1 MKKRFLAFIVLMAV
15 LCAAFQVLAE
25 DTTEKIY
32 EGSCGKYLSW
42 KSNAKTKILTIS
54 GTGNM
59 PNYYSSI
66 VAGSRAPWVTST
78 SIKNDLETVV
88 ISNGVESIGGNAF
101 FECTNLKNVDIS
113 NSVKTIGNGAFYGC
127 TGLTSIGVAKPNEEV
142 ADSVII
148 PDSVTS
154 IGKYAFTHCTGLKKV
169 TIPGNVKSI
178 GDYAFHGCH
187 VPASEPD
194 DETESDSGN
203 DLENKPEI
211 IPESGLESVYIQE
224 GVETIGIFAFSG
236 CKKLSTIVLPDSITS
251 IADNAFESTA
261 YYNEWLN
268 SKDPTWDVLY
278 IGHHLI
284 KASSNISYA
293 YTVKPGTKTIADCAF
308 YYCNLTSITIPD
320 SVVSIGNQAFGN
332 CNRLK
337 SITIPKSVT
346 RIGNEVFY
354 ICFDLQS
361 INVDNAN
368 TAYCSKDGVLYNKSE
383 TEIIRFP
390 KEKPETSF
398 TIPTGVIKIADGA
411 FEYCNK
417 LMSITIPDSV
427 ISIGDDAFNTCN
439 TLTNITIPNGVQSI
453 GNSAF
458 SECSKL
464 TSITIPDGVQ
474 SIGEKTFYK
483 CSKLKS
489 ITIPNSVLIIGEKA
503 FEGCPQ
509 KINVNYIGSADD
521 WDAVIGDGKYFLTYY
536 AVINRISG
544 ISTKHSDNGEIV
556 VKPCNIAAGK
566 TVILALY
573 NDGKLVEMQ
582 KSSDYS
588 ETNREITFTP
598 TKPYTRAKAM
608 VWNSLDGMMPVCGF
622 VIAK

>member
-15 LCAAFQVLAE
+15 LCAAFPVFAE
-25 DTTEKIY
+25 DTTEKIH
-32 EGSCGKYLSW
+32 EGSCGENMSW
-42 KSNAKTKILTIS
+42 KYNTETKILTIS
-54 GTGNM
+54 GTGSM
-59 PNYYSSI
+59 PNYYSSST
-66 VAGSRAPWVTST
+66 AGSRAPWVNAT

-88 ISNGVESIGGNAF
+88 ISNGVESIGENAF

-127 TGLTSIGVAKPNEEV
+127 TGLTSIGVAKPDEEV
-142 ADSVII
+142 ADSIII
-148 PDSVTS
+148 PESVTS
-154 IGKYAFTHCTGLKKV
+154 IGNEVFSHCTGLKKV

-178 GDYAFHGCH
+178 GDYAFHACH
-187 VPASEPD
+187 IPASEPD
-194 DETESDSGN
+194 DETESDSEN
-203 DLENKPEI
+203 DSENKPEI

-236 CKKLSTIVLPDSITS
+236 CMKLNDVTLPDSITN
-251 IADNAFESTA
+251 IGDNAFQSTGL
-261 YYNEWLN
+261 YNDD
-268 SKDPTWDVLY
+268 STWDVLY

-284 KASSNISYA
+284 KANENKISDA
-293 YTVKPGTKTIADCAF
+293 YTVKPRTKTIADCAF

-332 CNRLK
+332 CNSLK
-337 SITIPKSVT
+337 SITLPKSVT
-346 RIGNEVFY
+346 RIGNEAFY
-354 ICFDLQS
+354 VCFDLQS
-361 INVDNAN
+361 INVENAN

-398 TIPTGVIKIADGA
+398 IIPTGVIKIADGA

-427 ISIGDDAFNTCN
+427 TSIGDDAFNGCGG
-439 TLTNITIPNGVQSI
+439 LTSIAIPDSVQSI

-458 SECSKL
+458 LECSKL
-464 TSITIPDGVQ
+464 TSIAIPDGVQ

-483 CSKLKS
+483 CSKLKN

-544 ISTKHSDNGEIV
+544 ISTNHSDNGEIV